1 MGISDCFSYNVA
13 TMIPVSA
20 VHYRPALLKLVTEGK
35 VKTNLQVSE
44 AIAYLKKLPA
54 GAVVWCCSSW

>member
-1 MGISDCFSYNVA
+1 
-13 TMIPVSA
+13 MIPVSA

>member
-1 MGISDCFSYNVA
+1 MCICERFSYNVA

-54 GAVVWCCSSW
+54 GAVVWVWSWW